1 MSDKPE
7 TQVDERTERAR
18 RNQEL
23 EKVIAEHADA
33 KRVPRNPLDFV
44 QKGMQELDHTA
55 DAGDDETK
63 DA

>member
-7 TQVDERTERAR
+7 TQEDERTERAR

-23 EKVIAEHADA
+23 EKAIAERADA

-44 QKGMQELDHTA
+44 QKGMKELDRTA

-63 DA
+63 DV